1 MFILFYKMAY
11 HKENNYTMQVT
22 YRLIQVDSSFGI
34 VTVHS
39 TFWIP
44 VVLKSQICV
53 HFGIFIHPKFRSMI
67 SNINQ
72 ESISYDP
79 SKQFRYWLSVVEYWQ
94 FRQQYCYYR
103 MGTDPEEF
111 FSTSFGAVLQY
122 NFYFGSLLKV
132 WYQQVVHNRYQNA
145 TEGKL

>member
-1 MFILFYKMAY
+1 MAY
-11 HKENNYTMQVT
+11 HKENFNTMQVT
-22 YRLIQVDSSFGI
+22 HRLIQVGSPFGI

-39 TFWIP
+39 TVWIP
-44 VVLKSQICV
+44 VALKSQICV
-53 HFGIFIHPKFRSMI
+53 HFGILIHPEVRSVI

-79 SKQFRYWLSVVEYWQ
+79 SKQFRYWFSVVEYWQ
-94 FRQQYCYYR
+94 FRQQYCHYR

-111 FSTSFGAVLQY
+111 YFLSFGSVLQY

-132 WYQQVVHNRYQNA
+132 WYQLVVHNRYQNA